1 MNHSQIRGERLLAD
15 LSKDELEKLQE
26 KLQDRN
32 RQLKMALTNSKLGL
46 WDWNIKTGESFY
58 DDVYYSMLGYDQNE
72 FGPSVQSWKNLIHPD
87 DVEEALQ
94 LLNAHIE
101 GLTPYYE
108 ASYRLKTKTGGW
120 IWVLDRG
127 RVIEW
132 DEDGNAVRAIG
143 THQDI
148 SKIKRMEMSLKQ
160 SEELYRTLVETTNDL
175 IFKLDLD
182 GDFLF
187 LNNTIRKLS
196 GRRPESFIGSSIFDF
211 LHPDDVI
218 DFKEGLE
225 IISEGKHLDNIIYR
239 VKVPPHE
246 YQPFQLSAS
255 PLLNAEGNVIAI
267 LGIGRNI
274 SEQLKAKRL
283 LEERAQNLEEL
294 TKVLESSLQEK
305 EILLKEIHHRVKNNL
320 QIISAIT
327 AFHAQT
333 VKEEENRQIFHE
345 YQQRIKAL
353 AKIHE
358 ILYRSDDLARVDLED
373 YLSGLIDNLKLSYN
387 IDPTLIQVEIIVDQ
401 IKINL
406 SKAMHIGLIVNEL
419 VSNAFKYAF
428 SEQRKGKIVIKFFKK
443 DAEVHLS
450 IADDGVG
457 IQKDINLKRPKS
469 MGLRIVATSTK
480 QMKGDIDLDVK
491 NGTNWHIVF
500 QEERLM

>member
-1 MNHSQIRGERLLAD
+1 MSHLSQEER
-15 LSKDELEKLQE
+15 EKLQTE
-26 KLQDRN
+26 LQDRN
-32 RQLKMALTNSKLGL
+32 KQLKMALTNSKLGL

-58 DDVYYSMLGYDQNE
+58 DDVYYSMLGYEEND
-72 FGPSVQSWKNLIHPD
+72 FGPSVQNWKNLIHPD

-108 ASYRLKTKTGGW
+108 ASYRLKKKTGGW
-120 IWVLDRG
+120 IWILDRG

-132 DEDGNAVRAIG
+132 DEDGNALRAIG

-148 SKIKRMEMSLKQ
+148 SKIKRMEMSLKE

-175 IFKLDLD
+175 IFKVDLE
-182 GDFLF
+182 GNFLF
-187 LNNTIRKLS
+187 LNNTVRKLF
-196 GRRPESFIGSSIFDF
+196 GRSPESFIGSSLIDLLEESEVDRIQKDF
-211 LHPDDVI
+211 GILS
-218 DFKEGLE
+218 K
-225 IISEGKHLDNIIYR
+225 GKHIDNAVYR
-239 VKVPPHE
+239 IKIPSNTSE
-246 YQPFQLSAS
+246 PFQISAS
-255 PLLNAEGNVIAI
+255 PLLNSEGNVIAI
-267 LGIGRNI
+267 LGIARNI
-274 SEQLKAKRL
+274 SEQVAAKQL
-283 LEERAQNLEEL
+283 LEERAQNLEDL
-294 TKVLESSLQEK
+294 TTELESSLQEK

-333 VKEEENRQIFHE
+333 VKEEENKQTFQE

-358 ILYRSDDLARVDLED
+358 LLYRSDDLARVDLED
-373 YLSGLIDNLKLSYN
+373 YLRGLIQNLKLSYN
-387 IDPTLIQVEIIVDQ
+387 INPALIKVEIIVDQ

-428 SEQRKGKIVIKFFKK
+428 PDNQKGKITIRFAKK
-443 DAEVHLS
+443 DKEVHLQ
-450 IADDGVG
+450 IEDTG
-457 IQKDINLKRPKS
+457 IGMKKQMKLTRPKS

-480 QMKGDIDLDVK
+480 QLKGTINLKV
-491 NGTNWHIVF
+491 NGGTQWHLIF
-500 QEERLM
+500 QEERLL